1 MNENIVNNIE
11 EDIKEKT
18 ARIAMEMVINAGDA
32 RNLIMQAFDSV
43 TALNFEEAKIKLKY
57 AQSKI
62 HEAHKY
68 QTEVIQ
74 SEASGEYFEYSILF
88 THAQD
93 TLMTI
98 CTELNLARK
107 ICSISENIDA
117 RIKNLEEN
125 RE

>member
-1 MNENIVNNIE
+1 MNKNTVNNI

-18 ARIAMEMVINAGDA
+18 ARIAMEMVIHAGDA
-32 RNLIMQAFDSV
+32 RELIMQALDSI
-43 TALNFEEAKIKLKY
+43 TLLMFEEAKAKLEDSQ
-57 AQSKI
+57 AKI

-74 SEASGEYFEYSILF
+74 SEASGEDFEYSILF

-117 RIKNLEEN
+117 RIKKLEESC
-125 RE
+125 E